1 MSSRNEV
8 LRYLMKKLVDCD
20 SSKLVS
26 CLTEA
31 KTYAT
36 STICLGVEAA
46 HDFARRFIDLT
57 KQLRSEGRYRMF
69 VLFITLMSEI
79 ESNHEE
85 SVSIFTRAFGPRVF
99 RLVQLVVPLEKANR
113 THREKIRNFLLS
125 LRAKGIFPRSQIQN
139 ALKHVESCTVQS
151 TEDEDR
157 KSSIKKKHQLSPQE
171 KLMKRQIEIIRLEQ
185 KKERINKSLL
195 PVGEIRKVNERA
207 RIGDRNPEFERFWKR
222 NFQQK
227 GGGLSIRERLRR
239 LSQWRLL
246 PVAQNGRTRTARYSK
261 QPTKVSP
268 RLNIRPSFRKRPRQ
282 GYENFGEDKWSGKSS
297 RSDVLPGSTPLKDRK
312 DHSKVYQGTSGHRPQ
327 DRQNNRVA
335 LSSSPQKCLGV
346 VGRLW
351 ETKSETSW
359 TLRYQKDAYVGTTSK
374 PHSQKRIKLNHEVHR
389 TRQVNE
395 LVDQISVHP
404 PLAHEL
410 PVGRPPPSAPVADD
424 LMHVITDP
432 SGSSAAPL
440 STKEPLL
447 GQMSQSN
454 GFQQP
459 IISSDMPPPSNSNYR
474 SSEGFNPLMNGV
486 QIQPERWLGE
496 MSGHITRS
504 PPHHVEGMYPNQP
517 GIPDPTHFQNV
528 SGYLRVPNTPIRR
541 PSPLTAP
548 GRSAVPPSFKH
559 SQIQSQPQPTRQNY
573 YEHHHQHH
581 PQHPYVHH
589 NLPRFSPAPQPSI
602 QHRYSMY
609 HTQSYNPG

>member
-20 SSKLVS
+20 NSKLVS

-139 ALKHVESCTVQS
+139 ALKHVESCAVQS

-157 KSSIKKKHQLSPQE
+157 KSSTKKKHQLSPQE

-195 PVGEIRKVNERA
+195 PAGEIRKVNERA

-246 PVAQNGRTRTARYSK
+246 PVSPAGVTRTARYSK
-261 QPTKVSP
+261 PPTKASS
-268 RLNIRPSFRKRPRQ
+268 RLNIRSSLRKRPRQ
-282 GYENFGEDKWSGKSS
+282 VYENFGEDKWSGKTS
-297 RSDVLPGSTPLKDRK
+297 RSDVLPGLTPRKDRK
-312 DHSKVYQGTSGHRPQ
+312 DHNKANQGTSGHRPQ
-327 DRQNNRVA
+327 DRQNDRGA
-335 LSSSPQKCLGV
+335 LPSSPQKCVGV
-346 VGRLW
+346 VG
-351 ETKSETSW
+351 
-359 TLRYQKDAYVGTTSK
+359 TTPK
-374 PHSQKRIKLNHEVHR
+374 PLSQKRIKLNHDVYR

-395 LVDQISVHP
+395 LVHPISVHP
-404 PLAHEL
+404 ALAHEL
-410 PVGRPPPSAPVADD
+410 PVGRPPPSAPIPDD
-424 LMHVITDP
+424 LMHVTTD
-432 SGSSAAPL
+432 SCGSSAPPP
-440 STKEPLL
+440 SIKEPLL

-459 IISSDMPPPSNSNYR
+459 IITSEMPPPSHSNFR
-474 SSEGFNPLMNGV
+474 SSEGFNPLMNG
-486 QIQPERWLGE
+486 PERWSAE
-496 MSGHITRS
+496 ISGHIARS
-504 PPHHVEGMYPNQP
+504 PPRHVEGMYPNQP
-517 GIPDPTHFQNV
+517 AIPEPTPFQNI
-528 SGYLRVPNTPIRR
+528 SGYLRLPNTPIRR
-541 PSPLTAP
+541 PTPLTAA
-548 GRSAVPPSFKH
+548 GRSVVPPSFKH
-559 SQIQSQPQPTRQNY
+559 SQIQPPSQPPRQNY
-573 YEHHHQHH
+573 YQHHHQHH
-581 PQHPYVHH
+581 PQHPYMHH
-589 NLPRFSPAPQPSI
+589 NLPRFSPAPQPSV

>member
-20 SSKLVS
+20 NSKLVS

-113 THREKIRNFLLS
+113 THREKIRKFLLS

-157 KSSIKKKHQLSPQE
+157 KSSTKKKHQLSPQE

-246 PVAQNGRTRTARYSK
+246 PVAPNGVTRTARYSK
-261 QPTKVSP
+261 PPTKASS
-268 RLNIRPSFRKRPRQ
+268 RLNIRSSLRKRPRQ
-282 GYENFGEDKWSGKSS
+282 VYDNFGEDKWSGKTS
-297 RSDVLPGSTPLKDRK
+297 RSDVLPGLTPRKDRK
-312 DHSKVYQGTSGHRPQ
+312 DHSKANQGTSGHRPQ
-327 DRQNNRVA
+327 DRQNNRGA
-335 LSSSPQKCLGV
+335 LPSSPKKCLGV
-346 VGRLW
+346 VG
-351 ETKSETSW
+351 
-359 TLRYQKDAYVGTTSK
+359 TTPK
-374 PHSQKRIKLNHEVHR
+374 PFSQKRIKLNHDVYR

-395 LVDQISVHP
+395 LVNPISVHP
-404 PLAHEL
+404 ALAHEL
-410 PVGRPPPSAPVADD
+410 PVGRPPPSAPIPDD

-432 SGSSAAPL
+432 CGSSAPPP
-440 STKEPLL
+440 SIKEPLL

-459 IISSDMPPPSNSNYR
+459 LISSEMPPPSNRNFR
-474 SSEGFNPLMNGV
+474 SSEGFNPLMNG
-486 QIQPERWLGE
+486 PERWSAE
-496 MSGHITRS
+496 IPGHIARS
-504 PPHHVEGMYPNQP
+504 PPHHVEGMYLNQP
-517 GIPDPTHFQNV
+517 GIPEPTPFQNI
-528 SGYLRVPNTPIRR
+528 SGYLRLPNTPIRR
-541 PSPLTAP
+541 PTPLTAP

-559 SQIQSQPQPTRQNY
+559 SQIQPQSQPPRQNY

-581 PQHPYVHH
+581 PQHPYMHH
-589 NLPRFSPAPQPSI
+589 NLPRFSPAQQPSV